1 MNKTVDSWPSTIVK
15 ERIPKLIYCIPISEG
30 MLILQNFPRN
40 LIHSIRVGWLAWTG
54 LGNETCFPVCGKQGN
69 SICLVKAMLIHT
81 NLLFSFPVYLIHC
94 TSSTLLVP
102 GPLFNAWSMFV
113 LAWAWCHTNWNH
125 VHVHHDRVHIV
136 VWWGR
141 SSSNR
146 PSFAFLGLVQRS
158 GYELKK
164 EKLEIC
170 CRRCGVVPLIKFSC
184 KKILRVQLHISNLIA
199 LKLIGCDQC
208 SHEFTTAARLVT
220 SFPALLLQA
229 V

>member
-1 MNKTVDSWPSTIVK
+1 
-15 ERIPKLIYCIPISEG
+15 

-102 GPLFNAWSMFV
+102 GPLFNAWSLFV
-113 LAWAWCHTNWNH
+113 FASPCSHTNFH
-125 VHVHHDRVHIV
+125 HLHLHHDRVHIV

-164 EKLEIC
+164 GKAGDMLLQMWS
-170 CRRCGVVPLIKFSC
+170 VPLIKFSC
-184 KKILRVQLHISNLIA
+184 KNFLWVQLHISNHKA
-199 LKLIGCDQC
+199 LIGRDQC
-208 SHEFTTAARLVT
+208 SYEFTTAARLVT
-220 SFPALLLQA
+220 SFPALLLQL